1 MFFPFNNSNKT
12 HYMFLLSIG
21 FYNIVQTY
29 SNTNKNIYILTN
41 VNLICIQEY
50 IFKNLIK

>member
-1 MFFPFNNSNKT
+1 
-12 HYMFLLSIG
+12 MFLLSIG

-29 SNTNKNIYILTN
+29 SNTNKNNKNIYIITN

>member
-1 MFFPFNNSNKT
+1 
-12 HYMFLLSIG
+12 MFLISIE

-29 SNTNKNIYILTN
+29 PNINTNINILTN

-50 IFKNLIK
+50 IFKNLIKLN